1 MTDRHTAGRQK
12 VILDTNFLLIPGQFK
27 VDIFS
32 EIDRI
37 MPGKYDLC
45 VIDRTLDELEG
56 IINSGEASGADKAAA
71 KLAKALIKAK
81 QIPALKTEKNL
92 NVDNLIKKQALQG
105 GYIVATQD
113 RALKSALKEK
123 NIPLIVLRQKKHLKL
138 L

>member
-1 MTDRHTAGRQK
+1 MEHTQRNPVK
-12 VILDTNFLLIPGQFK
+12 VLLDTNFLLIPGQFK

-32 EIDRI
+32 EIERI
-37 MPGKYDLC
+37 IPGAHELC
-45 VIDRTLDELEG
+45 ILDRTLDELDS
-56 IINSGEASGADKAAA
+56 IISNKQSSGADKAAA

-81 QIPALKTEKNL
+81 KIPDLKTEKNL